1 MPSYH
6 LPSFDQ
12 DVGFETN
19 VVILPWTVL
28 ESAPSANLTEAIHIE
43 MMQIERHM
51 KHR

>member
-1 MPSYH
+1 MPSY
-6 LPSFDQ
+6 LLSSFDQ

-28 ESAPSANLTEAIHIE
+28 ESAPSAKLTQAIHIE
-43 MMQIERHM
+43 IMQIERHV